1 MKQTLILT
9 LRVEDHHNGRK
20 DLESIEN
27 NVYQAKNEFEV
38 QQLVNKEL
46 GFKSTK
52 NCFIFRWALEDL
64 ERISNSILQGLNRFG
79 KVPITSPPIK

>member
-46 GFKSTK
+46 GF
-52 NCFIFRWALEDL
+52 
-64 ERISNSILQGLNRFG
+64 NSDNGVSVYSLSDFMDAFNDE
-79 KVPITSPPIK
+79 ITWDTIAYYVEQHFDIDQ

>member
-1 MKQTLILT
+1 MKKTVILT

-20 DLESIEN
+20 DLERIED

-46 GFKSTK
+46 GF
-52 NCFIFRWALEDL
+52 
-64 ERISNSILQGLNRFG
+64 NSDNGVSVYSLTDFMDAFNDEYIADDGLWVGYVHFDN
-79 KVPITSPPIK
+79 